1 MFAIETYIDCG
12 PESIEPR
19 TGKEMVKG
27 GGFLANNYFICEL
40 LDIF

>member
-19 TGKEMVKG
+19 TGKEMV
-27 GGFLANNYFICEL
+27 
-40 LDIF
+40 